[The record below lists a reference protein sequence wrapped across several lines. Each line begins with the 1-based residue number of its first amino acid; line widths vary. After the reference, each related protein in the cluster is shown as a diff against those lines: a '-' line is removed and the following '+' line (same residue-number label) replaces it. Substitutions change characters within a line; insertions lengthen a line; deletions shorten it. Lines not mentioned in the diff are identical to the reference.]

1 MQEGGQIVQCE
12 IEHFDIFKNI
22 RSREGIISQQCYTT
36 IININNKKKFNSL
49 KLLAGMVFRRIHISN
64 LDIFLSLLRVLEEG
78 STIRLVAKRERKFP
92 NGHVKVRYCGLNRGC
107 SLAGCGF

>member
-1 MQEGGQIVQCE
+1 MQEGGQIVRCE

-22 RSREGIISQQCYTT
+22 RSREGIISQQCYT
-36 IININNKKKFNSL
+36 IMININNKKKFNSL

>member
-36 IININNKKKFNSL
+36 MININNKKKFNSL